1 MLIEN
6 IGKAAMLE
14 QTAEELTECAQ
25 ACLKAAR
32 YMRAENPTYKSVES
46 IYDNLHEEIADVH
59 ICFNELEQGKVID
72 EKQVLNQIQA
82 KIKRMLRRLSIEEV
96 RKIVNEHTGT
106 NSKATRHNQRESKE
120 V

>member
-25 ACLKAAR
+25 ACLKMAR
-32 YMRAENPTYKSVES
+32 YMRAENPTYKSVIS

-59 ICFNELEQGKVID
+59 ICFNELEQGKVIS
-72 EKQVLNQIQA
+72 EKQVLNQIQY
-82 KIKRMLRRLSIEEV
+82 KIKRMLARLSESEKK
-96 RKIVNEHTGT
+96 KI
-106 NSKATRHNQRESKE
+106 AREIKKRMES
-120 V
+120 

>member
-59 ICFNELEQGKVID
+59 ICFNELEQGKVVD
-72 EKQVLNQIQA
+72 EVQVLNQIQY
-82 KIKRMLRRLSIEEV
+82 KIKRMLARLSESQ
-96 RKIVNEHTGT
+96 KK
-106 NSKATRHNQRESKE
+106 KAVKE
-120 V
+120 MLERMKS